1 MLTVV
6 DKVLSFLFPVMTMR
20 HAYLRD
26 AQFAGGAPTYRQ
38 WHRTKQVQWFNGFP
52 GWPKLPLVQHLRA
65 SPFGLDPVAS
75 SQPDGEEKEE
85 AGEDP
90 EPLCR
95 NCH

>member
-1 MLTVV
+1 MLHIV
-6 DKVLSFLFPVMTMR
+6 DKVLNFLFPVMTMH
-20 HAYLRD
+20 HADMRKM
-26 AQFAGGAPTYRQ
+26 QFAGRAPTHRQ

-65 SPFGLDPVAS
+65 SPSGLDPVVP
-75 SQPDGEEKEE
+75 SQPEEEDEE

-95 NCH
+95 NQH